1 MVKENSNKP
10 EQKRVYDVDGFK
22 KRAACVCVKNENE
35 AEVLLISSS
44 RNSNYWIVPGGGIE
58 DNENAED
65 AAAREVY
72 EEAGVKGRLGRF
84 LGVFESVN
92 RKHRTSVYILIV
104 DKEFEDWEEHL
115 VLGRKRKWFN
125 LNEARQELEKHKP
138 VQGTYLSYLK
148 GYGSDINNANG
159 INLARNT
166 NTNSNSIH
174 NYFNN
179 HTNNNSNAVIQTD
192 SSSEIIPKNKGDNGS
207 SVVATINGSSAY
219 QTYSF
224 ITNYRTYNSPHSPTS
239 HLEHDLLA
247 TDTNT
252 ASLLNT
258 NTI

>member
-35 AEVLLISSS
+35 NEVLLISSS
-44 RNSNYWIVPGGGIE
+44 RNNNHWIVPGGGIE
-58 DNENAED
+58 DNENPED

-104 DKEFEDWEEHL
+104 DKEYEDWEEHI

-138 VQGTYLSYLK
+138 VQGTYLSFLK
-148 GYGSDINNANG
+148 GYSSAIGNNA
-159 INLARNT
+159 
-166 NTNSNSIH
+166 SIH

-179 HTNNNSNAVIQTD
+179 HTINNSSTD
-192 SSSEIIPKNKGDNGS
+192 NSNEKNKPDLLNNSDIDSNNGNSASSSMHTYPNMS
-207 SVVATINGSSAY
+207 S
-219 QTYSF
+219 YSF
-224 ITNYRTYNSPHSPTS
+224 ITNYRTYNSSHSPTS
-239 HLEHDLLA
+239 HLETTHDLLA
-247 TDTNT
+247 SNTNT
-252 ASLLNT
+252 ANLLNT
-258 NTI
+258 NSI